1 MYQKHT
7 RVGHQFG
14 TPNRIINAEE
24 DAILATV
31 DRAMQATPNPQV
43 IGRNGELPLLHFFKR
58 YLPYTLRAET
68 GFFVTPTGE
77 LSPQTDLLILD
88 ARYPLLAENADHS
101 VRAMLHS
108 VVWAVEIKTTFRSRD
123 FAGMWANARRA
134 MQLAEQIKGYG
145 LASEPVSIRTSAFAY
160 HAAQSADAT
169 IRAFIKAAK
178 PEHASLH
185 AYVMRLP
192 QGNGKRRGLELEF
205 DTNFPRNNKK
215 QLPWYPV
222 RRFTYT
228 PLSDLY
234 YDVVQWSYFIL
245 EHRDFSFG
253 DIGQHMSEYMS
264 WATDGTPKSLK

>member
-1 MYQKHT
+1 MHQERTKAA
-7 RVGHQFG
+7 HQFG
-14 TPNRIINAEE
+14 TPNRIINTEE

-31 DRAMQATPNPQV
+31 DRAMQATPNAQV
-43 IGRNGELPLLHFFKR
+43 IGRNGELPLLNFFKR

-68 GFFVTPTGE
+68 GFFVTPRGE

-88 ARYPLLAENADHS
+88 ARYPLLAENDDHS

-108 VVWAVEIKTTFRSRD
+108 VMWTVETKTTFRSRD
-123 FAGMWANARRA
+123 FAGMWAKAGRV

-160 HAAQSADAT
+160 RAAQSADAT
-169 IRAFIKAAK
+169 IRAFTKAAE

-185 AYVMRLP
+185 AYVMRLREDD
-192 QGNGKRRGLELEF
+192 GKRRGVELEF
-205 DTNFPRNNKK
+205 DTNFPRGSKN

-222 RRFTYT
+222 RRFTHT

-253 DIGQHMSEYMS
+253 DIGQQMSEYMS
-264 WATDGTPKSLK
+264 WATDGTPKALK